1 MEKNKQSIELANE
14 LFSALEEMINLP
26 NKSNVEIFNSK
37 LSDYRDS
44 WMKDSIENLPLVQS
58 IDLSVNSNKRPSISL
73 SKDTINALD
82 YIANI
87 SKKFLNGTDFERII
101 KALKRYAKYQSRK
114 TSLRYPSNRSR
125 DEAEKVERSITAKE
139 DIALSRINDC
149 GNFTLIKEI
158 EFVESATLEALA
170 SGNEFNSMFSEEE
183 IYRLKN
189 SSIDRT
195 IYSLVKQKIT
205 VNDDEERPFRSTNRR
220 WYFDYNEGEEKLRT
234 PWIEKRSYL
243 RELLLKHKELSM
255 PDQIEMDQYAGEIT
269 EIDSELI
276 NSDDISRLRK
286 EITVKDDH
294 GTDLI
299 EKDNFII
306 VEYEYSDPYFGLEN
320 SWHDYD
326 QNKLFQY
333 PGSRPKYLRRDVLL
347 FNKDFFT
354 VRMFTKAIT
363 NSEKPR
369 SIHLK
374 SKSIEGDW
382 YIDQDMPRLTGQSL
396 KVFRDK
402 LDLYDSNLLDNFK
415 SIGKSDEDIK
425 DLMDLDDAELR
436 LIKEKFQ
443 NTTK

>member
-1 MEKNKQSIELANE
+1 
-14 LFSALEEMINLP
+14 
-26 NKSNVEIFNSK
+26 
-37 LSDYRDS
+37 
-44 WMKDSIENLPLVQS
+44 
-58 IDLSVNSNKRPSISL
+58 
-73 SKDTINALD
+73 
-82 YIANI
+82 
-87 SKKFLNGTDFERII
+87 
-101 KALKRYAKYQSRK
+101 
-114 TSLRYPSNRSR
+114 
-125 DEAEKVERSITAKE
+125 
-139 DIALSRINDC
+139 
-149 GNFTLIKEI
+149 
-158 EFVESATLEALA
+158 
-170 SGNEFNSMFSEEE
+170 
-183 IYRLKN
+183 
-189 SSIDRT
+189 
-195 IYSLVKQKIT
+195 
-205 VNDDEERPFRSTNRR
+205 
-220 WYFDYNEGEEKLRT
+220 
-234 PWIEKRSYL
+234 
-243 RELLLKHKELSM
+243 M
-255 PDQIEMDQYAGEIT
+255 PEQIEMDQYAGEIT

-276 NSDDISRLRK
+276 NSNDISRLRK
-286 EITVKDDH
+286 EITVKDDD

-382 YIDQDMPRLTGQSL
+382 YIDQDMPDSTGQSL

-425 DLMDLDDAELR
+425 DLM
-436 LIKEKFQ
+436 I
-443 NTTK
+443 